1 MKEYYVTVK
10 GNFFVAGHDENEA
23 YEKAF
28 EFINENQED
37 IELEIDGIEKQNW
50 DADEI

>member
-10 GNFFVAGHDENEA
+10 GNFFVAGHDEDEA
-23 YEKAF
+23 YEKAL
-28 EFINENQED
+28 EFIDENQGD
-37 IELEIDGIEKQNW
+37 IGLEIDGMEKQNW